1 MVKEITSKGEFDE
14 LLSSN
19 KGKLVVVDF
28 TATWCGPCRSIGPKF
43 EALSKK
49 EGNANVVFVKV
60 DVDKVPELT
69 DKYKVTAM
77 PTFMFFKD
85 GKIETIVGANEG
97 KLEAKINELR
107 T

>member
-1 MVKEITSKGEFDE
+1 MVREITSKGEFDE

-28 TATWCGPCRSIGPKF
+28 TATWCGPCRRIGPIF
-43 EALSKK
+43 DALSKK
-49 EGNANVVFVKV
+49 ENNANVVFVKV

-77 PTFMFFKD
+77 PTFMLFKD
-85 GKIETIVGANEG
+85 GNIETIVGANEA